1 MQGGSVRFYIGFD
14 DTDFPGSDVGT
25 GKLARRFPETL
36 PPGCTLWGVV
46 RQQLLVDRAIPYT
59 SHNSAACVV
68 VHGPD
73 LSILRELLALAV
85 EHIER
90 EALRD
95 SDPGLC
101 VVAGND
107 PALTDLGVFGQ
118 ACTSRIVTQDEARK
132 AAGPAHLSGHGG
144 TCDGIIGAAAAVG
157 LTASGWAG
165 RFIEYADLRSLPERP
180 TVAALEQKGI
190 RVVSL
195 DRDAFCPRR
204 DDVVFTKGWL
214 RPRLWGNEAVLPVK
228 PLGPGLWESMGE
240 KRNKK
245 TSQD

>member
-1 MQGGSVRFYIGFD
+1 MRG
-14 DTDFPGSDVGT
+14 
-25 GKLARRFPETL
+25 
-36 PPGCTLWGVV
+36 
-46 RQQLLVDRAIPYT
+46 LVPAW
-59 SHNSAACVV
+59 
-68 VHGPD
+68 
-73 LSILRELLALAV
+73 
-85 EHIER
+85 
-90 EALRD
+90 
-95 SDPGLC
+95 
-101 VVAGND
+101 VAGTARAGFVRV
-107 PALTDLGVFGQ
+107 P
-118 ACTSRIVTQDEARK
+118 SRK
-132 AAGPAHLSGHGG
+132 AASPRPRPPAPAAFDLNTACSGFCYALATADHAIRAGAARTVLVVG
-144 TCDGIIGAAAAVG
+144 VERMSAVTDWTDRSTCVLVGDGAAAAVG